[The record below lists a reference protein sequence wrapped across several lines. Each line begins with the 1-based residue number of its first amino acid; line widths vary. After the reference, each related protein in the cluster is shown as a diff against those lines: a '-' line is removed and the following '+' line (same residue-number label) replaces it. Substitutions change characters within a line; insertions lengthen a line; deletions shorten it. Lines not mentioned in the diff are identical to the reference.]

1 MKDEQPHIIAECA
14 KCHFRFDILFG
25 VDCPQCRTEAVR
37 EAFKPVD
44 PLRTALGMG
53 YEGMDYN
60 HTEELRYDTEAHAYF
75 RVDPELGNLI
85 ELHGVTNEEAVRNL
99 DKVDVTPKDMPEGIR
114 WHGPYYRQYAPAE
127 QAEPLPEGCKMPK
140 GKAAQVYELTRMR
153 KLIGRL

>member
-1 MKDEQPHIIAECA
+1 MMKDEHIIAECA

-44 PLRTALGMG
+44 LLRTALGMG
-53 YEGMDYN
+53 YTD
-60 HTEELRYDTEAHAYF
+60 
-75 RVDPELGNLI
+75 
-85 ELHGVTNEEAVRNL
+85 AVRNL
-99 DKVDVTPKDMPEGIR
+99 DKVDVTPKGMPEGIR

-127 QAEPLPEGCKMPK
+127 QAEPLPEDMKMPK
-140 GKAAQVYELTRMR
+140 GEAAQIYELKRMR

>member
-53 YEGMDYN
+53 YE
-60 HTEELRYDTEAHAYF
+60 
-75 RVDPELGNLI
+75 
-85 ELHGVTNEEAVRNL
+85 EAVRIH
-99 DKVDVTPKDMPEGIR
+99 DEVDVTPKDMPEGIR

-127 QAEPLPEGCKMPK
+127 QAEPLPEGMKMPK
-140 GKAAQVYELTRMR
+140 GEAAQIYELR
-153 KLIGRL
+153 RLFRL

>member
-1 MKDEQPHIIAECA
+1 MNNEQPHIFAECA

-53 YEGMDYN
+53 YE
-60 HTEELRYDTEAHAYF
+60 E
-75 RVDPELGNLI
+75 V
-85 ELHGVTNEEAVRNL
+85 VRNL
-99 DKVDVTPKDMPEGIR
+99 DKVDVTPKDIANWY
-114 WHGPYYRQYAPAE
+114 WHGEPYKRDAQFTGPQQLAKDE
-127 QAEPLPEGCKMPK
+127 EVPEGCHIPK
-140 GKAAQVYELTRMR
+140 GEAAQIWELKRMR

>member
-53 YEGMDYN
+53 YEGMDY
-60 HTEELRYDTEAHAYF
+60 
-75 RVDPELGNLI
+75 
-85 ELHGVTNEEAVRNL
+85 EEAVRNL